1 MLKNR
6 SWSPT
11 SFIDFSFILSL
22 SFVVLFVMAL
32 MLINPIKKGDV
43 TPFAQFLINITWSD
57 DSPDD
62 IDIWVKDPLG
72 NVIYFRD
79 KDLGLVSLDRD
90 DRGLWN
96 DTIYIN
102 GERIQVT
109 KNAETV
115 TIRGFIPGEW
125 TVNLHYYKRNRIQ
138 PGPVPVRVEMIK
150 LNPWKLIFEKDVKLE
165 KEREEVT
172 VYSFT
177 MSEKGDIT
185 YFNTEYVNLV
195 NLVPPLYSS
204 WGYQT
209 NPNEG
214 MPQP

>member
-11 SFIDFSFILSL
+11 SFIDFSFIMSL

-32 MLINPIKKGDV
+32 MLINPVKKGDV
-43 TPFAQFLINITWSD
+43 TPFAQFLINITWPD

-90 DRGLWN
+90 DRGVWN
-96 DTIYIN
+96 DTVYIN
-102 GERIQVT
+102 GEKIEVLR
-109 KNAETV
+109 NAETV

-125 TVNLHYYKRNRIQ
+125 TVNLHYYKKRKFDND
-138 PGPVPVRVEMIK
+138 PVPVRVEMIR
-150 LNPWKLIFEKDVKLE
+150 LNPWKLVFEKNVKLE
-165 KEREEVT
+165 REQEEIT

-177 MSEKGDIT
+177 MNEKGDIT
-185 YFNTEYVNLV
+185 YFNSEFKDLIH
-195 NLVPPLYSS
+195 LVPPLYSG
-204 WGYQT
+204 WGYHT
-209 NPNEG
+209 NPSERN
-214 MPQP
+214 PQP